1 MRRLALI
8 TATVLATLAGVLALW
23 ELRSALV
30 LFLLAV
36 ATSAAV
42 RPLVD
47 FFVARRI
54 PPALAL
60 ALTWVLG
67 LVVPGLLLLYLAT
80 GLLVDDLQGT
90 ADGLLRLYER
100 LREEWPQ
107 GSTAQRLIAA
117 QLPAVDVA
125 AILETTNLSE
135 VARRAVGLGF
145 NVFTLL
151 GKFVIVLILSIFWT
165 ANRDAFERLW
175 LSLVPVDQRPY
186 AQDTW
191 FALKQGVGEKLRV
204 DVTESLLASA
214 LLYVGFLV
222 IGLEHPI
229 LPALASGVFRL
240 VPLVGW
246 VLALVTTLLAG
257 LVTDPTAAVF
267 AAAYTALVM
276 VTLELVAPRFLRMRR
291 YSSLLLTLV
300 VLVLADAYGLFG
312 ILVAPAIAA
321 AIQIICEKRLSSS
334 RTKPLAARP
343 STAELG
349 ERLEKLTLLM
359 ADPRLASAPELVS
372 VFERLTALI
381 AATEEA
387 TGERGATIVAPE
399 VALR

>member
-1 MRRLALI
+1 MKRLALL

-47 FFVARRI
+47 FFIARRV

-60 ALTWVLG
+60 GLTWTLG
-67 LVVPGLLLLYLAT
+67 LVAPGLLLLYLAT
-80 GLLVDDLQGT
+80 GQLVDDLQGT

-100 LREEWPQ
+100 IREQWPQ
-107 GSTAQRLIAA
+107 GGPAQQLIAA

-145 NVFTLL
+145 NLFTLL
-151 GKFVIVLILSIFWT
+151 GQVVIVLILSIFWT
-165 ANRDAFERLW
+165 ANRDTFEHLW

-204 DVTESLLASA
+204 DVIESLLASA
-214 LLYVGFLV
+214 LLYVGFLA

-229 LPALASGVFRL
+229 LPALAGGVFRL

-246 VLALVTTLLAG
+246 LLALLTTLVAG

-267 AAAYTALVM
+267 AAAYTAMVM
-276 VTLELVAPRFLRMRR
+276 TALEVVVAPRFLRARR
-291 YSSLLLTLV
+291 YSSLLLTV
-300 VLVLADAYGLFG
+300 AVLVLADAYGLFG
-312 ILVAPAIAA
+312 ILVAPALAA
-321 AIQIICEKRLSSS
+321 AVQILFEKRLSSS
-334 RTKPLAARP
+334 KARALAAQP
-343 STAELG
+343 STVALE
-349 ERLEKLTLLM
+349 ERLERLRLLM
-359 ADPRLASAPELVS
+359 ATPHLAEVPELVS
-372 VFERLTALI
+372 VFERLSALV
-381 AATEEA
+381 AATEEV
-387 TGERGATIVAPE
+387 TGER
-399 VALR
+399 ALSA